1 MFIAG
6 SVLLFFS
13 SVRSDIWHISLL
25 TELER
30 SAPSQSINITPRWGW
45 NLQTCSE
52 KASSRRHGR
61 FNRLRNLANGGETG

>member
-6 SVLLFFS
+6 IALLFFS
-13 SVRSDIWHISLL
+13 SVRSDIRHISLL

-30 SAPSQSINITPRWGW
+30 LGPSQSINITPRRGW
-45 NLQTCSE
+45 NFQMRFE
-52 KASSRRHGR
+52 KVSSRRHVG